1 MRLRGFTGFGTAI
14 ALMAF
19 WAAGA
24 WAQDIVKPP
33 VDVEAKRFVSSVEMR
48 GPNHQVKET
57 ASNDG
62 FINTYTLTT
71 EWGDATAV
79 SNYRLSVRI
88 REVNALKTL
97 DEMSK
102 AGVFGDALLNG
113 ALAPVKAVGDLV
125 TAPVDT
131 VSGAVKGFGSW
142 IGNIASSAVSE
153 DPNQEGALSA
163 AAGWAQTKRSY
174 AVQLGVDPYTD
185 WPPLQEALVSTGRA
199 AFAGGITAQAAVSV
213 ATKDTV
219 AEYPV
224 LGLGLT
230 DTMNKKLVDN
240 PPERLADEH
249 RADLAALG
257 IPKDTTEAFLKN
269 FNYSPKEKLQLVEAV
284 KRMEGAEGLEGVIAI
299 ASEAPD
305 KRVARYLQQQAD
317 MMAKLWEQSR
327 FSVVRTEKTAMLKMD
342 DGRLLGVFPLDY
354 VQWTQDLADYM
365 PGFEAE
371 LEKAGAADGKE
382 LWFEGVVSP
391 DGKKGLEGYGWTIK
405 EKVQLLFASS

>member
-1 MRLRGFTGFGTAI
+1 MRLRGFTGLGTAI
-14 ALMAF
+14 ALMALP
-19 WAAGA
+19 AAGA
-24 WAQDIVKPP
+24 GAQDFVQPP
-33 VDVEAKRFVSSVEMR
+33 VDVEAERFVSSVQMR
-48 GPNHQVKET
+48 GPNHQVKDT

-71 EWGDATAV
+71 EWGEATAV
-79 SNYRLSVRI
+79 SNFRLSVRI

-125 TAPVDT
+125 TEPVDT
-131 VSGAVKGFGSW
+131 VSGAVEGFGNW
-142 IGNIASSAVSE
+142 IGDIASSTVSD

-185 WPPLQEALVSTGRA
+185 WPPLQDALVATGRA
-199 AFAGGITAQAAVSV
+199 AFAGGITAKAALSV

-219 AEYPV
+219 AQYPV
-224 LGLGLT
+224 LGLGMT
-230 DTMNKKLVDN
+230 NTMNKKLIDN

-249 RADLAALG
+249 RTDLAAVG
-257 IPKDTTEAFLKN
+257 IPESVVEAFLKN

-284 KRMEGAEGLEGVIAI
+284 KRMKGAEGLEAVVAV
-299 ASEAPD
+299 ASDAPD

-317 MMAKLWEQSR
+317 MMAKLWERSR
-327 FSVVRTEKTAMLKMD
+327 FSVVRTKKTAMLKMD
-342 DGRLLGVFPLDY
+342 DGRLVGVFPLDY
-354 VQWTQDLADYM
+354 LQWTERLAEFM
-365 PGFEAE
+365 PRFEAE
-371 LEKAGAADGKE
+371 LEKAVAADRRE
-382 LWFEGVVSP
+382 MWFEGVVSP
-391 DGKKGLEGYGWTIK
+391 DAKKELEGFGWTIK
-405 EKVQLLFASS
+405 EKVRLLLASS

>member
-1 MRLRGFTGFGTAI
+1 MRYLGCRESGIAI
-14 ALMAF
+14 ALLAF
-19 WAAGA
+19 SAAGA
-24 WAQDIVKPP
+24 GAQDIVTPP
-33 VDVEAKRFVSSVEMR
+33 VDVKADRFVSSVLMR

-71 EWGDATAV
+71 EWGDAKAV
-79 SNYRLSVRI
+79 SNFRLSVRI

-131 VSGAVKGFGSW
+131 VSGAVEGFGSW
-142 IGNIASSAVSE
+142 IGDIASSTVSD
-153 DPNQEGALSA
+153 DPHQEGALSA
-163 AAGWAQTKRSY
+163 AAGWAQTKRSF

-199 AFAGGITAQAAVSV
+199 AFAGGITAKAALSV

-230 DTMNKKLVDN
+230 KSMNKKLIDN

-249 RADLAALG
+249 RTDLAAVG
-257 IPKDTTEAFLKN
+257 IPEKTTESFLKN
-269 FNYSPKEKLQLVEAV
+269 FKYSPKEKLQLVEAV
-284 KRMEGAEGLEGVIAI
+284 KRMKGADGLEGVIAI

-305 KRVARYLQQQAD
+305 VRVARFLQQQAD
-317 MMAKLWEQSR
+317 MMAKLWDKSR
-327 FSVVRTEKTAMLKMD
+327 FSVVRTERTLMLKMD

-354 VQWTQDLADYM
+354 VQWTQNLADYM
-365 PGFEAE
+365 PRFEAE

-382 LWFEGVVSP
+382 LWFEGIVSP
-391 DGKKGLEGYGWTIK
+391 DAKKGLEGFGWTIK